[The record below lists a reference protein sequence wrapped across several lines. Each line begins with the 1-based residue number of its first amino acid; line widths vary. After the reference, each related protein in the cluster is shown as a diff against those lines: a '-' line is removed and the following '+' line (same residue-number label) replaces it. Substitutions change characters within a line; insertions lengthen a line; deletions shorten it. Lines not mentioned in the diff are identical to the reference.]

1 MSRGAPTPIRATIG
15 VIALLSLLL
24 VVNSWISDYRG
35 SAEGPQ
41 TSGEATATP
50 DGDEAAAEGEP
61 EEPGEPETESAGQ
74 GTVVV
79 IIEGLNFR
87 REPARDG
94 ELIRGLRLNDEL
106 THLGTVDGWYHV
118 RDGDGVEGYVS
129 TNSQYTELRE

>member
-1 MSRGAPTPIRATIG
+1 MSRQGVPTPIRAIIG
-15 VIALLSLLL
+15 VVALFSLILL
-24 VVNSWISDYRG
+24 VNGWIGDYRG
-35 SAEGPQ
+35 SVEGPP
-41 TSGEATATP
+41 TSQEATATP
-50 DGDEAAAEGEP
+50 DGDETAAEGET
-61 EEPGEPETESAGQ
+61 GEAETESAGQ

-94 ELIRGLRLNDEL
+94 ELIRGLGLNDEL
-106 THLGTVDGWYHV
+106 THLGTAGGWYHV